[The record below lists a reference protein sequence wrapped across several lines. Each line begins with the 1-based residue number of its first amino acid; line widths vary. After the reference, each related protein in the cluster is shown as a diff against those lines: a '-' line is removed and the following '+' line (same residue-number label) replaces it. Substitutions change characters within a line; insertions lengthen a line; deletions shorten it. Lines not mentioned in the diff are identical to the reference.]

1 MVVRRRD
8 AVLLASLGLLIAWS
22 KPGALQAV
30 EAPLELQWHQLVPPA
45 PPKPP
50 KSFLS
55 GRGPVDIGKL
65 GGPDDGSPAPP
76 PQSEGRWMST
86 PSRTSATPPLV
97 VDSFGGKRV
106 HIGGYV
112 VPLNFD
118 STSGHGLPAGA
129 VRRSLHPRAASP
141 GQPDHLCEGRAGLRR
156 EGNLRSSVGY
166 WHTQGHA
173 HLHRPG
179 RCRLQPRRRE
189 GGAAPRWLTR
199 GRCTCRSHPG
209 ALSAA

>member
-1 MVVRRRD
+1 MVVRRRE
-8 AVLLASLGLLIAWS
+8 AVLLAAFGLLIAWS
-22 KPGALQAV
+22 KPDALQAV

-86 PSRTSATPPLV
+86 PSRTSVTPPLV
-97 VDSFGGKRV
+97 VDGLGGKRV

-118 STSGHGLPAGA
+118 STRVTDFLLVPFVGACIHVPPPPANQIIYVKVEQGFDVKGTFDPVWVTGTLKVTPTFTGLADAGY
-129 VRRSLHPRAASP
+129 SLDAEKVEP
-141 GQPDHLCEGRAGLRR
+141 
-156 EGNLRSSVGY
+156 
-166 WHTQGHA
+166 
-173 HLHRPG
+173 RPG
-179 RCRLQPRRRE
+179 
-189 GGAAPRWLTR
+189 G
-199 GRCTCRSHPG
+199 
-209 ALSAA
+209 